1 MGLLCGLM
9 PDSDSKP
16 TSEQLNKVVDLLFGM
31 GVNDEDGNFFSFL
44 PMLYIKFK
52 KLKCIY
58 FLVIYFNFLVI
69 LKLIKLL
76 IIICFNLSTFKK

>member
-1 MGLLCGLM
+1 MWL
-9 PDSDSKP
+9 DARFRSKP

-58 FLVIYFNFLVI
+58 FLVIYFNFWYFKTYKTINNYL
-69 LKLIKLL
+69 
-76 IIICFNLSTFKK
+76 FNLSTFKK